1 MLGAAS
7 IKLRCV
13 DKLNLLLRSY
23 RIDVVILPKS
33 NSDVRLR
40 SAIFLARRCR
50 TYLLPKRRRG
60 KKQLLRGANEY

>member
-40 SAIFLARRCR
+40 SAIFPARRCR
-50 TYLLPKRRRG
+50 IYLTAEEEEQEKAVSLG
-60 KKQLLRGANEY
+60 GE